1 MDNKQVLTISYGQC
15 VHSIPFASLP
25 TYDKVLS
32 IAKNLFKNIDDQHL
46 NLYYVDDEGDHV
58 AAKSDMELNEVY
70 RLAEVQHKREVRLYV
85 GKVEEVHS
93 PSAYSDEPYKS
104 FPIPDS
110 IPIEVG
116 IHYNNHNAI
125 NTNYLQSNEDLD
137 ILAQIQRKLNEMT
150 TVVGGLTQTRKDQ
163 IEKMVQASEY
173 QRQISEL
180 ENKCNNLDQLKKM
193 LDREIAESL
202 KHNERIK
209 STLQEKEEQLKK
221 RLAEIEILKED
232 LLTKTKQTATYR
244 ETAAKMGI
252 QLQNK
257 VKEVQELKKEND
269 NKMILESK
277 LELLQKEID
286 QKNGEN
292 LQMSK
297 IINDV
302 LAQKEGLQRKAVNLE
317 HQLESEHQEKE
328 NLQHSIIQ
336 LQQSKRLDFF
346 PDIKNGYA
354 TFDPVISDVKSISI
368 NPADLPLE
376 GRPYQVELEELESMG
391 YKDRA
396 KNIELLNQYQ
406 DVSKVVNH
414 YQKGLSTVIPKSLPE
429 DISEVDIQMLEA
441 MGFYDLDAN
450 IAHLRKYKDIGAVI
464 NSLLG

>member
-1 MDNKQVLTISYGQC
+1 
-15 VHSIPFASLP
+15 
-25 TYDKVLS
+25 
-32 IAKNLFKNIDDQHL
+32 
-46 NLYYVDDEGDHV
+46 
-58 AAKSDMELNEVY
+58 
-70 RLAEVQHKREVRLYV
+70 
-85 GKVEEVHS
+85 
-93 PSAYSDEPYKS
+93 
-104 FPIPDS
+104 
-110 IPIEVG
+110 
-116 IHYNNHNAI
+116 
-125 NTNYLQSNEDLD
+125 
-137 ILAQIQRKLNEMT
+137 
-150 TVVGGLTQTRKDQ
+150 
-163 IEKMVQASEY
+163 
-173 QRQISEL
+173 
-180 ENKCNNLDQLKKM
+180 
-193 LDREIAESL
+193 
-202 KHNERIK
+202 
-209 STLQEKEEQLKK
+209 
-221 RLAEIEILKED
+221 LKED

-441 MGFYDLDAN
+441 MGFFDLDAN